1 MFRAISFC
9 LAGSLVV
16 AIIAAAAFTT
26 PPWPSP
32 SYYGGTNKDAR
43 VSQIYSAM
51 VERSVACYGFVA
63 VTSPPPY
70 IYEREAVVRFKAF
83 VASAV
88 TNFVDLSQADS
99 NGTFS
104 AYFAANTNADD
115 FPMLSITSLLAAV
128 GAPTNY
134 FERTPWQQLN
144 GGGYPITSS
153 YCYGSF
159 SELDYGWR
167 YATNIV
173 AMLRAT
179 AQPAYWQDSA
189 ITNDASQTACGSEC
203 SSFEAVTNAFHLIT
217 HFGGIQTT
225 GGLFGVTD
233 GRGGSNAS
241 PALADRCLAEMPTPT
256 YYAMSKVDGF
266 MFAEQDVIGWFAT
279 WANVFIRPVARP
291 IVSVPASSR
300 PERVDYYVR
309 DVWWTSFCGYPIEL
323 NQDNT
328 NAPYRRLLWTAAT
341 NGVGPLDYDQPTC
354 EYGAGTNTDWA
365 FAGGP
370 GGAPLVY
377 DPWFGKVPTADQLQ
391 DGLWGDGCP
400 RTVFLSGNYG
410 LPLDCYAA
418 MIDCTGGTVEN
429 ESQFRATL
437 TEPIIGSAASGA
449 RANAVIFWPF
459 AY

>member
-134 FERTPWQQLN
+134 FERTP
-144 GGGYPITSS
+144 
-153 YCYGSF
+153 
-159 SELDYGWR
+159 
-167 YATNIV
+167 
-173 AMLRAT
+173 
-179 AQPAYWQDSA
+179 
-189 ITNDASQTACGSEC
+189 
-203 SSFEAVTNAFHLIT
+203 
-217 HFGGIQTT
+217 
-225 GGLFGVTD
+225 
-233 GRGGSNAS
+233 
-241 PALADRCLAEMPTPT
+241 
-256 YYAMSKVDGF
+256 
-266 MFAEQDVIGWFAT
+266 
-279 WANVFIRPVARP
+279 
-291 IVSVPASSR
+291 
-300 PERVDYYVR
+300 
-309 DVWWTSFCGYPIEL
+309 
-323 NQDNT
+323 
-328 NAPYRRLLWTAAT
+328 
-341 NGVGPLDYDQPTC
+341 
-354 EYGAGTNTDWA
+354 
-365 FAGGP
+365 
-370 GGAPLVY
+370 
-377 DPWFGKVPTADQLQ
+377 
-391 DGLWGDGCP
+391 
-400 RTVFLSGNYG
+400 
-410 LPLDCYAA
+410 
-418 MIDCTGGTVEN
+418 
-429 ESQFRATL
+429 
-437 TEPIIGSAASGA
+437 
-449 RANAVIFWPF
+449 
-459 AY
+459 